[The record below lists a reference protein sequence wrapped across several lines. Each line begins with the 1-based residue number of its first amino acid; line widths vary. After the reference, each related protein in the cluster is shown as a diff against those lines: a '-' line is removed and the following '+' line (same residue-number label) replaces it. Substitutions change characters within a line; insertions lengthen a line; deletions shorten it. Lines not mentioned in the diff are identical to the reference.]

1 MIKHSIKD
9 DTLLIAINKKDFSY
23 RIPVKKIGNSIDW
36 IVGEKSKKGIV
47 IKNVSTWT
55 LQLFT
60 KKVTEEKYI
69 KQFISIIQEIS
80 TDNSIDWESTLFAV
94 EVQNKYNWMISSN
107 KESSEKLSEKEII
120 SNLIEKYKITS
131 TI

>member
-9 DTLLIAINKKDFSY
+9 DTLLISINKKDFSY
-23 RIPVKKIGNSIDW
+23 RIPVKKIGNSTDW
-36 IVGEKSKKGIV
+36 IVGDQSKKGIV
-47 IKNVSTWT
+47 IKNVSSWT

-69 KQFISIIQEIS
+69 KQFVSIIQELS
-80 TDNSIDWESTLFAV
+80 TDNSINWESTLFAV
-94 EVQNKYNWMISSN
+94 EVQNKYNWMVSSN
-107 KESSEKLSEKEII
+107 KASVEKLSEEEII
-120 SNLIEKYKITS
+120 SKLIEKYQITS